1 MSEELTTLKS
11 ELADLAA
18 SMKANHLKAAKAL
31 VSGKTQE
38 EAYRISGGKAKDTY
52 AAASE
57 MLKLNPKISQYQE
70 LVQKIAAIELLPKQ
84 IGTLEQKRKMLWE
97 IALRASVLKVGL
109 KGTEDP
115 DTGECTQEIFDASS
129 AKTAVAAIAELNKM
143 DGDLAAIKTDNKHT
157 HEHEELTDEQLAQ
170 RIADLQRK
178 VGAASAS

>member
-1 MSEELTTLKS
+1 MSDELTALKT

-31 VSGKTQE
+31 VDGKTQE
-38 EAYRISGGKAKDTY
+38 EAYKLSGGKAKDAY
-52 AAASE
+52 AGASE
-57 MLKLNPKISQYQE
+57 MLRLNPKISQYRE

-84 IGTLEQKRKMLWE
+84 IGTLEQKRAMLWE
-97 IALRASVLKVGL
+97 IAQKASLLKMTVKGSEDENGL
-109 KGTEDP
+109 GGLEV
-115 DTGECTQEIFDASS
+115 FDASA

-157 HEHEELTDEQLAQ
+157 HEHEGLTDEQLAQ